1 MALKEGAARREESPL
16 RLQGKLAAVLVA
28 GFALGRTGAIYEST
42 TLILDSFEL
51 LAATKLVKAGVFAA
65 LALLFFY
72 DGRNSEE
79 NKDRTGTLLTMA
91 LAAFAVYGVIFLS
104 GNLVGVTSFGF
115 QILGL
120 VMAGTSE
127 AISVYLY
134 AAAMVRINRG
144 PELMLLGFAATNA
157 TSVVLSTLSPAPN
170 AYLLFAFQVVG
181 LLALAFAMRHLEPA
195 SDAMPMAEAGHLPG
209 KTGNAGLFAF
219 VAACLLV
226 NAVAGFYISIP
237 SVGGSSLSGAEKS
250 ITGVLLFL
258 GDLAV
263 YAVFRLCPEL
273 SLRLEFLF
281 LPLALCLAGLL
292 LMPLSGE
299 AVGTRIGIVVVRVGR
314 DLFEVCS
321 WVWALNLVKR
331 DPRGRPLLCLV
342 MAVSSFYFGAL
353 MAKGL
358 EGVIAASEL
367 AFARVNVAVAAI
379 LALCVALI
387 GTACHGGNVESA
399 KADGQDRADDDME
412 ARLADFDR
420 RVVAMARELS
430 LDERESSVLVDT
442 IHGFS
447 GEAIGGRLG
456 YSRDAVKFSLAKIY
470 AKAGVSN
477 KQELVEK
484 IEAWEPRE

>member
-1 MALKEGAARREESPL
+1 M
-16 RLQGKLAAVLVA
+16 
-28 GFALGRTGAIYEST
+28 
-42 TLILDSFEL
+42 
-51 LAATKLVKAGVFAA
+51 KAGVFVA

-72 DGRNSEE
+72 DGRNSER
-79 NKDRTGTLLTMA
+79 NKDRSGTLLAMA
-91 LAAFAVYGVIFLS
+91 LAAFAVYGAIFFS
-104 GNLVGVTSFGF
+104 GDLFGVTSFGF

-134 AAAMVRINRG
+134 AAAMVRMNRG

-170 AYLLFAFQVVG
+170 TYLLLAFQVVG

-195 SDAMPMAEAGHLPG
+195 SDAMPMAEAGRLPG
-209 KTGNAGLFAF
+209 KTGSTGLFTF

-237 SVGGSSLSGAEKS
+237 SVGGSSLSAAEKS
-250 ITGVLLFL
+250 ITGVLFFL

-273 SLRLEFLF
+273 SLRLEFLL

-331 DPRGRPLLCLV
+331 DPGRGRPLLCLV

-358 EGVIAASEL
+358 EGIIAASEL

-387 GTACHGGNVESA
+387 GTACHGGNA
-399 KADGQDRADDDME
+399 RNTKASGQDCAGDDMGP
-412 ARLADFDR
+412 ASPTSTDAS
-420 RVVAMARELS
+420 S
-430 LDERESSVLVDT
+430 LWRASC
-442 IHGFS
+442 
-447 GEAIGGRLG
+447 
-456 YSRDAVKFSLAKIY
+456 
-470 AKAGVSN
+470 
-477 KQELVEK
+477 
-484 IEAWEPRE
+484 P